1 MENILDVF
9 QNGYFSPGHNSKW
22 LFSPP
27 PDRNMREIFSDLCCD
42 NLLGSFRL
50 KNNENVMTLPKV
62 SLPLDF

>member
-27 PDRNMREIFSDLCCD
+27 PDRNMREIFSDLHCE
-42 NLLGSFRL
+42 NLLGSIRE
-50 KNNENVMTLPKV
+50 KNSENVMIPSKVTLPI
-62 SLPLDF
+62 DF